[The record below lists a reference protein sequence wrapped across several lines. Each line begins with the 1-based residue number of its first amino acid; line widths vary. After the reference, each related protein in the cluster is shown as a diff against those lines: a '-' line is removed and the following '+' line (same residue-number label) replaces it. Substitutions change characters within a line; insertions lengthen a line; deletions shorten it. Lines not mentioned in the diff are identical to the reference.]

1 VRRPAATRQALAAA
15 AAALLAAALSSACS
29 RGADADA
36 RRRVLSPDA
45 PAAPAA
51 WPKPDLAEPR
61 PLLALDAGEAA
72 RRLGSFDW
80 AGTAAYTVTRQGD
93 SAARVHVEERHKVR
107 QQAGGEFEV
116 ESEIDAGQGPGA
128 VQGKHVISAGGM
140 TYAAARFAPFRERP
154 TDRGRDARRFRDESF
169 NLLADLARLYGPAL
183 TLTPTGDATVLGRA
197 AKKYVVS
204 LAPATPASTAV
215 AEARVFPTNG
225 PDADSKRHLAFLDG
239 RVPVAAAGEVLLDA
253 ETGVPLKARVTGAF
267 SVRDDARVRVQV
279 EVAGEVKALGGKA
292 GQVAAPKGAL
302 PDSRRPPGVAAALEA
317 AGLKVHEKKGEKAEP
332 GDEPDQP

>member
-1 VRRPAATRQALAAA
+1 MPARASTRLALALSLAAA
-15 AAALLAAALSSACS
+15 AGPACS
-29 RGADADA
+29 RGADAEA
-36 RRRVLSPDA
+36 RRRVLSPEGEA

-51 WPKPDLAEPR
+51 WPRPDLADPAAVR
-61 PLLALDAGEAA
+61 SLLALDAGEAA

-80 AGTAAYTVTRQGD
+80 SGTAAFTVTRQGD
-93 SAARVHVEERHKVR
+93 SSARVHVEERHQVR
-107 QQAGGEFEV
+107 QLAGGDFEV

-128 VQGKHVISAGGM
+128 VQGKRVVFAGGM

-183 TLTPTGDATVLGRA
+183 ALTPTGDVTLLGRA

-204 LAPATPASTAV
+204 LAPAAPASTAV
-215 AEARVFPTNG
+215 VEARVFPANG
-225 PDADSKRHLAFLDG
+225 PDADSRRHLAFLDG
-239 RVPVAAAGEVLLDA
+239 RVPVAAAGEVLLDV
-253 ETGVPLKARVTGAF
+253 ETGVPLRARLTGAF

-279 EVAGEVKALGGKA
+279 EAAGQVKALGGKVGA
-292 GQVAAPKGAL
+292 VAAPKGAL

-317 AGLKVHEKKGEKAEP
+317 AGLKAHEKKGEKAEP
-332 GDEPDQP
+332 ADEPEP